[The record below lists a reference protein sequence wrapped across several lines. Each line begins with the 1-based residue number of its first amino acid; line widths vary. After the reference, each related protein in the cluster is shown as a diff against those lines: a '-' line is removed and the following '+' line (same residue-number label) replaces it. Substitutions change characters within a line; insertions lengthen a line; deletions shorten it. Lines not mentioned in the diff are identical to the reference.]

1 MVPVITI
8 ETSRRPVN
16 SISHE
21 RSREALLGKIDMGK
35 AFVFQNG
42 KFLFLAAL
50 FATALKYHYSEAR
63 SEDLA
68 WILRP
73 TAGLVEW
80 ISGIPFE
87 EEAHTGFVSY
97 ARRIVIAPACAGVN
111 FFIVA
116 FCMAAFSGLHRMQHQ
131 RLKWLWLTGCLASS
145 YGLTVL
151 ANAVRIM
158 VSIYSYDA
166 NIYTGWLTPQRMHR
180 LEGVIIYFFFLCL
193 FYRIITAVCPPI
205 RRAEKENIEAKRAR
219 PDSAWLVLP
228 GLVPLFWYG
237 LITLA
242 IPLLNSALAKEGAR
256 FAEHGGTV
264 MFGCIIVLAV
274 FILMQW
280 GWTKIRDWKTKRP

>member
-1 MVPVITI
+1 MLSVTTI
-8 ETSRRPVN
+8 ENSRGPGS
-16 SISHE
+16 SIPHE
-21 RSREALLGKIDMGK
+21 HGQEALLGKIDKGK
-35 AFVFQNG
+35 VFVLQNG
-42 KFLFLAAL
+42 IFIVLASFLAVG
-50 FATALKYHYSEAR
+50 LKYHYSEAR
-63 SEDLA
+63 SEDLV

-73 TAGLVEW
+73 TASLVEW

-111 FFIVA
+111 FLVIA
-116 FCMAAFSGLHRMQHQ
+116 FCMAAFSSLHRIQ
-131 RLKWLWLTGCLASS
+131 RQRVKWLWLTGSLVSA
-145 YGLTVL
+145 YGLTVF

-166 NIYTGWLTPQRMHR
+166 DIYSGWLTPQRMHR

-193 FYRIITAVCPPI
+193 FYRIITAVFSLI
-205 RRAEKENIEAKRAR
+205 ERAQRQNEAERGTANSSR
-219 PDSAWLVLP
+219 CALA

-242 IPLLNSALAKEGAR
+242 IPLLNSALAKDGAR

-264 MFGCIIVLAV
+264 ISGCLAVLAV
-274 FILMQW
+274 FVLVHW
-280 GWTKIRDWKTKRP
+280 GWKSIMGLKIKRP

>member
-1 MVPVITI
+1 MVPVTTI
-8 ETSRRPVN
+8 ENARGPGN
-16 SISHE
+16 SIPHE
-21 RSREALLGKIDMGK
+21 RGREALLGKIDKGQ
-35 AFVFQNG
+35 AFVLQNG
-42 KFLFLAAL
+42 IFLFLAAFL
-50 FATALKYHYSEAR
+50 AVALKYHYSEAR

-73 TAGLVEW
+73 TTGLVEW

-97 ARRIVIAPACAGVN
+97 ARRVLIASACAGVN

-116 FCMAAFSGLHRMQHQ
+116 FCMAAFSGLHRIQ
-131 RLKWLWLTGCLASS
+131 RQSLKWLWLVASLASA

-151 ANAVRIM
+151 VNAVRII

-166 NIYTGWLTPQRMHR
+166 DIYSAWLTPQRMHR

-193 FYRIITAVCPPI
+193 FYRIITAVFPMI
-205 RRAEKENIEAKRAR
+205 ERAQRESEAERGTGDCSRQAL
-219 PDSAWLVLP
+219 A

-264 MFGCIIVLAV
+264 ISGCVAVLAV
-274 FILMQW
+274 LLLVQW
-280 GWTKIRDWKTKRP
+280 GWKSIKAWKIKRP

>member
-1 MVPVITI
+1 MAPVTKI
-8 ETSRRPVN
+8 ENSRGPVN
-16 SISHE
+16 TIAHE
-21 RSREALLGKIDMGK
+21 RGREALLGRIAKGR
-35 AFVFQNG
+35 AFVLQNG
-42 KFLFLAAL
+42 LFLFLAAFL
-50 FATALKYHYSEAR
+50 AVGLKYHYSEAR

-73 TAGLVEW
+73 TAGLVEG

-97 ARRIVIAPACAGVN
+97 ARRIVIVPACAGVN

-116 FCMAAFSGLHRMQHQ
+116 FCMAAFSDLHRIPQQ
-131 RLKWLWLTGCLASS
+131 SFKGLWLAGSMASA
-145 YGLTVL
+145 YGLTVV
-151 ANAVRIM
+151 ANAVRII

-166 NIYTGWLTPQRMHR
+166 DIYAGWLTPERMHR
-180 LEGVIIYFFFLCL
+180 FEGVVIYFFFLCL
-193 FYRIITAVCPPI
+193 FYRIITAVI
-205 RRAEKENIEAKRAR
+205 ALIERAQRQSAAERGTADSSRRALA
-219 PDSAWLVLP
+219 

-264 MFGCIIVLAV
+264 ISGCLAVLAV
-274 FILMQW
+274 FLLVQC
-280 GWTKIRDWKTKRP
+280 GWKSIKDWKTKRP

>member
-1 MVPVITI
+1 MAPATMI
-8 ETSRRPVN
+8 ENSRGPASFIR
-16 SISHE
+16 HG
-21 RSREALLGKIDMGK
+21 RGREALRGKIDK
-35 AFVFQNG
+35 SRAFLLQNG
-42 KFLFLAAL
+42 LFLFLAAFL
-50 FATALKYHYSEAR
+50 AVALKYHYGEAQ

-73 TAGLVEW
+73 TAALVER
-80 ISGIPFE
+80 ISRIPFE
-87 EEAHTGFVSY
+87 EEAHTGFVNY

-116 FCMAAFSGLHRMQHQ
+116 FCMAAFSGFHRIQQ
-131 RLKWLWLTGCLASS
+131 QSFKGLWLAGSMASA
-145 YGLTVL
+145 YGLTVF

-166 NIYTGWLTPQRMHR
+166 AIYAGWLTPERMHR
-180 LEGVIIYFFFLCL
+180 LEGVVIYFFFLCL
-193 FYRIITAVCPPI
+193 FYRIITAVI
-205 RRAEKENIEAKRAR
+205 VLIERAQRQNEVERGTVDSSRRALA
-219 PDSAWLVLP
+219 

-264 MFGCIIVLAV
+264 ISGCLAVLAIFV
-274 FILMQW
+274 LMQW
-280 GWTKIRDWKTKRP
+280 GWKNIKGWKRP